1 MNSRFKRARSIVA
14 RLLLLCVVT
23 VLLLGVFACP
33 RAGRYLV
40 VDEPLRSADVLVV
53 LAGARVD
60 RWLEAVD
67 LYHEGKAKQILLS
80 PGYLEDSEVR
90 LRARGIRYP
99 AATDLIKDAMVQMGI
114 PAEAITSIPEGMDNT
129 AHEADATHR
138 IALERGWKSI
148 IVVTAPY
155 HTRRSLFAFQRELKG
170 TGIDVQVRG
179 SRYDDIDPER
189 WWKRRGDFRF
199 VSWELQKLIA
209 YRLGVGS

>member
-1 MNSRFKRARSIVA
+1 MKSRFERARSIAV
-14 RLLLLCVVT
+14 RLLLLCLVT
-23 VLLLGVFACP
+23 VLLLVAFACP

-40 VDEPLRSADVLVV
+40 VDEPLRPADALVV

-67 LYHEGKAKQILLS
+67 LYHEGKARHILLS

-114 PAEAITSIPEGMDNT
+114 PGEVITSIPEGMDNT

-138 IALERGWKSI
+138 IAVQRGWTSI

-179 SRYDDIDPER
+179 SRYSDIDPER

-199 VSWELQKLIA
+199 VSWELQKLLA

>member
-1 MNSRFKRARSIVA
+1 VTTRFGRARSIAA
-14 RLLLLCVVT
+14 RLILSCLALA
-23 VLLLGVFACP
+23 VLLTAFACP

-40 VDEPLRSADVLVV
+40 VDEPIRPADALVV

-67 LYHEGKAKQILLS
+67 LYHEGKGKAILLS

-99 AATDLIKDAMVQMGI
+99 AATDLIRDAMVQMGI
-114 PAEAITSIPEGMDNT
+114 PADVIVSIPEGMDNT
-129 AHEADATHR
+129 AHEASAAHR
-138 IALERGWKSI
+138 IARERGWTSI
-148 IVVTAPY
+148 IVVTSPY

-179 SRYDDIDPER
+179 TRYDDIDPER

-199 VSWELQKLIA
+199 VTWELQKYIA

>member
-1 MNSRFKRARSIVA
+1 MNTRSGRARSIAA
-14 RLLLLCVVT
+14 RLVLLCLVAA
-23 VLLLGVFACP
+23 VLLGAFACP
-33 RAGRYLV
+33 RVGRYLV
-40 VDEPLRSADVLVV
+40 VTEPLHSADALVV

-67 LYHEGKAKQILLS
+67 LYHEGKGKKILLS

-99 AATDLIKDAMVQMGI
+99 AATDLITDAMVQMGV
-114 PAEAITSIPEGMDNT
+114 PADVISTIPEGMDNT

-148 IVVTAPY
+148 IVVTSPY
-155 HTRRSLFAFQRELKG
+155 HTRRAQFAFQRELKG
-170 TGIDVQVRG
+170 TGIAVQVRG
-179 SRYDDIDPER
+179 TRYDDIDPER

-199 VSWELQKLIA
+199 VTWELQKLIA